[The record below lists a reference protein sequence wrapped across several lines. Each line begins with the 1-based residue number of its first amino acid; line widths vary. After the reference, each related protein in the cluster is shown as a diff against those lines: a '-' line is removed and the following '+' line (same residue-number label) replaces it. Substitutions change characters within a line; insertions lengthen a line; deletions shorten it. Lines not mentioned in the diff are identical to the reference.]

1 MDNTLIVFASEH
13 GTVEKCA
20 RRLFQLLD
28 GKVDMCNLNDRNSF
42 PDVSTYDSVIIGG
55 SIRSG
60 AIQESVAFFCAENLD
75 ILRKKRLGLFINC
88 MYSDE
93 VAQQQL
99 DLAYPEELNKSAIV
113 RDYFGGEIQKSK
125 LSFWERI
132 VMTQMI
138 EKDDLVLA
146 LSNEKIEN
154 FAKKMK
160 FDATT

>member
-99 DLAYPEELNKSAIV
+99 DLAYPEELSKSAIV
-113 RDYFGGEIQKSK
+113 RDYFGGEMQKSK